1 MTSKY
6 VLILVWIGIAA
17 VIFSQ
22 EGMQQPENICGKTEY
37 SYRFLWAFLVFLPV
51 IWMVGNRGNI
61 GDTGSYEMEFKKM
74 AHTISGIASYMS
86 TVKKDK
92 GFYLLSS
99 IIKIIVGNSTVRY
112 FLMLALGQ
120 GLCLIYV
127 FRKYSSN
134 YAISIFLFL
143 ASSDYISWMYN
154 GIRQFTAVVLCFIG
168 IEFLLNN
175 KTTKFV
181 LLILIAS
188 TMHQSALILIPFAI
202 IAKGRAW
209 NKKTIFFILAALV
222 VVVFIGRFTNILDTA
237 LSDTQYKNVVSD
249 WKEFQDNGTNP
260 LRVLVYAVPTILSY
274 IGRKIIWIE
283 DNKLINLCVN
293 MSIISTGLYAVSMF
307 TSGIFIGRL
316 PIYFSLYNYILL
328 PWEIENLFT
337 ERSKKLVCIGLIGF
351 YLLFYYYQMHMT
363 YAMF

>member
-37 SYRFLWAFLVFLPV
+37 RYRFLWAFLVFLPV
-51 IWMVGNRGNI
+51 IWMVGTRGNI

-74 AHTISGIASYMS
+74 AHTI
-86 TVKKDK
+86 
-92 GFYLLSS
+92 
-99 IIKIIVGNSTVRY
+99 IVGNSIVRY